1 MYGSHVTGSERTSAY
16 IERVWV
22 QHSTNTNS
30 SNSSS
35 GWRELDTPS
44 QKTTHAH
51 KTPKQKSPHTCT
63 RTFPHRPARTHINTY
78 TQRNTRKQIHTHTC
92 TYTHINT
99 RTYTHI
105 NTRTYST
112 DSCSDGR
119 RDHFDRL
126 LQLGAR
132 GFFRK
137 LSFCDAAVAVND
149 DGVRLLIHQG
159 GVKPNSKPHVGWA
172 RHLKK
177 REQYGARQHKRQR

>member
-1 MYGSHVTGSERTSAY
+1 MHGSHVTGSERTSAY

-51 KTPKQKSPHTCT
+51 KTPKKKVPTHARAHSRTDPHVHTLT
-63 RTFPHRPARTHINTY
+63 RTHNVTHVHRFTHTHARTHINT
-78 TQRNTRKQIHTHTC
+78 HTHVH
-92 TYTHINT
+92 THIL
-99 RTYTHI
+99 THTH
-105 NTRTYST
+105 TRTYST

-159 GVKPNSKPHVGWA
+159 GVKPNSKPHIGWA
-172 RHLKK
+172 RHLKE
-177 REQYGARQHKRQR
+177 REQYGAR